1 MENNKTEAMQEQKFD
16 GWRSA
21 QIDENLPIGG
31 LVQFLNVLN
40 QRLILIEDALSIQDG
55 DERITLSEYWVKVQK
70 EEYQKMIEE
79 IQKQQEQEQEE
90 SQSQAN

>member
-40 QRLILIEDALSIQDG
+40 QRLILIEDALTIQDG
-55 DERITLSEYWVKVQK
+55 DNRITLSEYWIKIQK

-79 IQKQQEQEQEE
+79 IQKEQEE

>member
-1 MENNKTEAMQEQKFD
+1 MENNKTEAMQEHKFD

-40 QRLILIEDALSIQDG
+40 QRLILIEDALTIQDG
-55 DERITLSEYWVKVQK
+55 DNRITLSEYWVKIQK

-79 IQKQQEQEQEE
+79 IQKEQEE

>member
-40 QRLILIEDALSIQDG
+40 QRLILIEDALTIQDG
-55 DERITLSEYWVKVQK
+55 DERITLSEYWVRVQK

-79 IQKQQEQEQEE
+79 IQKEQEE

>member
-1 MENNKTEAMQEQKFD
+1 MESNKTEAMQEQKFD

-40 QRLILIEDALSIQDG
+40 QRLILIEDALTIQDG
-55 DERITLSEYWVKVQK
+55 DERITLSEYWVKIQK

>member
-40 QRLILIEDALSIQDG
+40 QRLILIEDALTIQDG
-55 DERITLSEYWVKVQK
+55 DERITLSEYWVKIQK

-79 IQKQQEQEQEE
+79 IQKEQEE

>member
-55 DERITLSEYWVKVQK
+55 DERITLSEYWVKIQK

-79 IQKQQEQEQEE
+79 IQKQQEE

>member
-55 DERITLSEYWVKVQK
+55 DERITLSEYWVRVQK

>member
-79 IQKQQEQEQEE
+79 IQKEQEE
-90 SQSQAN
+90 SQSQSQAN

>member
-55 DERITLSEYWVKVQK
+55 DERITLSEYWVRVQK

-79 IQKQQEQEQEE
+79 IQKEQEE

>member
-40 QRLILIEDALSIQDG
+40 QRLILIEDALTIQDG
-55 DERITLSEYWVKVQK
+55 DERITLSEYWVKIQK

>member
-1 MENNKTEAMQEQKFD
+1 MENNKTEAVQEQKFD

-55 DERITLSEYWVKVQK
+55 DERITLSEYWVRVQK

-79 IQKQQEQEQEE
+79 IQKEQEE

>member
-1 MENNKTEAMQEQKFD
+1 MENNKTEAVQEQKFD

-79 IQKQQEQEQEE
+79 IQKEQEE

>member
-1 MENNKTEAMQEQKFD
+1 MENNKKEEALQEPKFE

-40 QRLILIEDALSIQDG
+40 QRLILIEDSLTIQDG
-55 DERITLSEYWVKVQK
+55 DDRITLSEYWTRIQK
-70 EEYQKMIEE
+70 QEYEKMLEEM
-79 IQKQQEQEQEE
+79 QKQQEEQEKQN
-90 SQSQAN
+90 SQTN

>member
-79 IQKQQEQEQEE
+79 IQKEQEE

>member
-40 QRLILIEDALSIQDG
+40 QRLILIEDALTIQDG
-55 DERITLSEYWVKVQK
+55 DERITLSEYWVRVQK
-70 EEYQKMIEE
+70 QEYQKMIEE

>member
-40 QRLILIEDALSIQDG
+40 QRLILIEDALTIQDG
-55 DERITLSEYWVKVQK
+55 DERITLSEYWVKIQK

-79 IQKQQEQEQEE
+79 IQKQQEE

>member
-1 MENNKTEAMQEQKFD
+1 MKNNKTEAMQEQKFD

-79 IQKQQEQEQEE
+79 IQKEQEE

>member
-1 MENNKTEAMQEQKFD
+1 MENNKIEAMQEHKFD

-55 DERITLSEYWVKVQK
+55 DERITLSEYWVRVQK

-79 IQKQQEQEQEE
+79 IQKEQEQEQEE

>member
-1 MENNKTEAMQEQKFD
+1 MENKTKPETLQEPKFD

-21 QIDENLPIGG
+21 QIDENLPIAG

-40 QRLILIEDALSIQDG
+40 QRLILIEDALTMQDG
-55 DERITLSEYWVKVQK
+55 DERITLSEYWVRVQK
-70 EEYQKMIEE
+70 QEYQKMLEE
-79 IQKQQEQEQEE
+79 MQKQQEEQEK

>member
-1 MENNKTEAMQEQKFD
+1 MENNKTEAVQEQKFD

-55 DERITLSEYWVKVQK
+55 DERITLSEYWVRVQK
-70 EEYQKMIEE
+70 EEYQKMIEK
-79 IQKQQEQEQEE
+79 IQKQQEQEQKE